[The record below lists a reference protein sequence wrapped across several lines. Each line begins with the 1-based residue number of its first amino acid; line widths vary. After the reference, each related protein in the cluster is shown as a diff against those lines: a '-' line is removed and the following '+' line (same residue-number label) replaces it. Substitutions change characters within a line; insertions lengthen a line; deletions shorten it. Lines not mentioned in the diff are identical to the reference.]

1 MAANAM
7 KIRII
12 QAFGGIFA
20 AIAVLLSAWLSHAGK
35 ELPLASQNNIETS
48 LLFAFIHVLAIFIVV
63 ILFNQTKRVALLY
76 SGYLFLFGIC
86 AFSGVLILK
95 AFVAVGVLAK
105 LTPIGGMAFVLGWL
119 ILAFVQPKE

>member
-1 MAANAM
+1 MITINTR
-7 KIRII
+7 IRIL
-12 QAFGGIFA
+12 QAFAGIFA

-35 ELPLASQNNIETS
+35 ELPLVSQNNIETA

-63 ILFNQTKRVALLY
+63 IAYNQSQRAVLVNC
-76 SGYLFLFGIC
+76 GYLFLFGII

-95 AFVAVGVLAK
+95 VFVAVGALSK

-119 ILAFVQPKE
+119 ILAFVQLKE